1 MSIGSRCNISVA
13 RWHLAGSHLQTTS
26 GGILMSVILTINV
39 EASRLNPEAEFET
52 PGDVAISLGL
62 TRGQKIAT
70 LDRWYQSVQLRM
82 AASNEGMSPEESTDH
97 DTLLLASIN
106 AARTELI

>member
-1 MSIGSRCNISVA
+1 
-13 RWHLAGSHLQTTS
+13 
-26 GGILMSVILTINV
+26 MSVILTINV

-52 PGDVAISLGL
+52 PGDLAVSLGL

-82 AASNEGMSPEESTDH
+82 AAGNEGMPPGESADR

-106 AARTELI
+106 AARTELISLPNNVT